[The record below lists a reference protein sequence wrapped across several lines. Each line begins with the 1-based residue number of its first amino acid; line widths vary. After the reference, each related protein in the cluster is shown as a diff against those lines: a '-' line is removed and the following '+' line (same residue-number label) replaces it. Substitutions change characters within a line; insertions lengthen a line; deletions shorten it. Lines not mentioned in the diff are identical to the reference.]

1 MLPDQKLIEM
11 CLKKDSKA
19 LDELYH
25 NFSGK
30 MYGVCLRYSKNRTDA
45 QDLLHDGFVKVYTG
59 LHEYKGNGSLEG
71 WIRRIMVNTAI
82 NFYKR
87 KSGRFF
93 ALTDDEEESIVGY
106 NEDIIGQISTQE
118 LLDYI
123 NEMPD
128 GYRMVFNMYVIE
140 GYKHVEIS
148 ELLGI
153 SEATSKTQFMKAR
166 RYLMKKVKNLEYE
179 NVCR

>member
-1 MLPDQKLIEM
+1 M
-11 CLKKDSKA
+11 
-19 LDELYH
+19 
-25 NFSGK
+25 F
-30 MYGVCLRYSKNRTDA
+30 GVCLRYAKNRSDA

-59 LHEYKGNGSLEG
+59 LNEYKGNGSFEG

-82 NFYKR
+82 NFYHR
-87 KSGRFF
+87 KAGKFF
-93 ALTDDEEESIVGY
+93 DLKEGEEDNSSPF
-106 NEDIIGQISTQE
+106 NEEILEQMSTNE
-118 LLDYI
+118 LLGYI

-128 GYRMVFNMYVIE
+128 GYRLVFNMYVIE

-166 RYLMKKVKNLEYE
+166 RHLMKKVKQMAYE
-179 NVCR
+179 NICREQV